1 MNDTP
6 RCRLSVKVA
15 PGSSTNGIQGWH
27 GDELKVRVTAAPERG
42 KANAAVLDV
51 LAEALGL
58 RRAAIRIVAGHGSSR
73 KIVEIEGAT
82 GPEVRRRLGSGHA
95 PRGYTGRDR

>member
-15 PGSSTNGIQGWH
+15 AGSSADGIQGWL

-42 KANAAVLDV
+42 KANAAVLEV

-58 RRAAIRIVAGHGSSR
+58 RRQAIRIVSGHGSAR
-73 KIVEIEGAT
+73 KIVEIDGMTEA
-82 GPEVRRRLGSGHA
+82 EVRWSLESA
-95 PRGYTGRDR
+95 L

>member
-6 RCRLSVKVA
+6 RCRLPVKVA
-15 PGSSTNGIQGWH
+15 PGSSANGVQGWR

-42 KANAAVLDV
+42 KANAAVLEV

-58 RRAAIRIVAGHGSSR
+58 RRRAIRIVSGHTSAR
-73 KIVEIEGAT
+73 KIVEIAGMTEA
-82 GPEVRRRLGSGHA
+82 EVRRSLESALQPPG
-95 PRGYTGRDR
+95 